1 MTTIRSAVRRA
12 LSLVLRTTPRA
23 TLLVSLSLVATM
35 LAAPSAEREPAPHFR
50 AKTLSGETFD
60 NQSVKGKVVLLQFWT
75 TWCPY
80 CRREQPLLD
89 DVQKEMASKGLIVLA
104 VNVAESKKTVRK
116 YLAEYPRSCRVV
128 LNDDTNLPAMFE
140 SKGFPLYVVID
151 RDGNIAA
158 RQNGAGGSAALYR
171 LLSKAGLTSDDD
183 DEQPS
188 KPPKPVTTPIT

>member
-1 MTTIRSAVRRA
+1 M
-12 LSLVLRTTPRA
+12 
-23 TLLVSLSLVATM
+23 ATM
-35 LAAPSAEREPAPHFR
+35 LAAPSAQREPAPHFR
-50 AKTLSGETFD
+50 AKTLSGESFD

-89 DVQKEMASKGLIVLA
+89 DLQKEMAAKGLIVLA

-116 YLAEYPRSCRVV
+116 YLAENPRSCRVV

-183 DEQPS
+183 DDEPAS
-188 KPPKPVTTPIT
+188 KPPTPKTTPIT